1 MARGASPR
9 QQLAHEK
16 ALLLAFA
23 CLSFLTPQDVIGQTS
38 ADRIASLQREVAAQS
53 ERIARLE
60 AEVARLVAALGS
72 PPASQPTGARSVP
85 APRSAWM
92 TATAWDR
99 IRRGMSERQVISIL
113 GPPTSREVNVIDA
126 VILFY
131 RGEVVG
137 SGFVSGN
144 VYVTDEDRVLS
155 INTPV
160 F

>member
-1 MARGASPR
+1 MK
-9 QQLAHEK
+9 K
-16 ALLLAFA
+16 ALLLTLA

-85 APRSAWM
+85 AQRDAWM
-92 TATAWDR
+92 TATAWAR
-99 IRRGMSERQVISIL
+99 IRLGMSERQVISIL
-113 GPPTSREVNVIDA
+113 GPPTSREVNIIDT
-126 VILFY
+126 VTLFY

-144 VYVTDEDRVLS
+144 VSVNGTDRVRL